1 MCKGLNGP
9 TLVEV
14 TEGGSPRAW
23 LGGQIPNSQ
32 RSKNNYF
39 IVHRLYSNKPP
50 SQKTASSSFSQSPQK
65 NINWSLWETVS
76 SPK

>member
-1 MCKGLNGP
+1 MCKGLNGLF

-39 IVHRLYSNKPP
+39 IVHRLYSNRPLRKQQVLAFPRAP
-50 SQKTASSSFSQSPQK
+50 RR
-65 NINWSLWETVS
+65 I
-76 SPK
+76 